1 MSDPERRPVD
11 LGAAIF
17 ALHDPHR
24 GHERAFHRYYE
35 RDHMYAA
42 AIMAPWTI
50 AGQRF
55 VATHDL
61 KALRAPSEGPFGPAT
76 DGSFLTMY
84 WIAEGRLAD
93 QQRWVAEQMVEL
105 NAAGRT
111 FEQRSV
117 QTATAYDLVGSWERD
132 VDGVPPWL
140 ALDHRYA
147 GVVWLI
153 VERTPTSTIDELTTW
168 MEGTLFP
175 ERFGASASP
184 DSPVAIAVSFTPRPK
199 EPWWPAA
206 APEVPG
212 VGERVMVTLFVER
225 DPRDIWDAT
234 FATIGPAI
242 EAGGHGRM
250 LLVAPFIPT
259 VPGTD
264 RHIDELWPNSH

>member
-1 MSDPERRPVD
+1 
-11 LGAAIF
+11 
-17 ALHDPHR
+17 
-24 GHERAFHRYYE
+24 
-35 RDHMYAA
+35 MYAA

-55 VATHDL
+55 VATRDL
-61 KALRAPSEGPFGPAT
+61 KAMRSPEHGPFGPAI

-84 WIAEGRLAD
+84 WIAKGHLAD

-111 FEQRSV
+111 FDERSV
-117 QTATAYDLVGSWERD
+117 QTATAYDLVGAWERD

-140 ALDHRYA
+140 ALDHRYP

-153 VERTPTSTIDELTTW
+153 VERLPTCTIDELATW
-168 MEGTLFP
+168 LCTDLFP
-175 ERFGASASP
+175 GWLGGASSQAP
-184 DSPVAIAVSFTPRPK
+184 MALLFTPRRK

-212 VGERVMVTLFVER
+212 VGMRIMATIFLET
-225 DPRDIWDAT
+225 DPRDVWDTTFDGIGAT
-234 FATIGPAI
+234 I
-242 EAGGHGRM
+242 EAGGRGRV

-264 RHIDELWPNSH
+264 RHVDELW